1 MENLKDFA
9 FMNFRIKFILAISKM
24 DYLIIMEYFMIPIG
38 Y

>member
-9 FMNFRIKFILAISKM
+9 FMNFRIKFIMAILKM
-24 DYLIIMEYFMIPIG
+24 VYPIIMESFMTQIG